1 MASCTLSLKHAG
13 DLSIA
18 PSAGAANV
26 TYYIQAERVLHD
38 FAPGGVVD
46 QCTGL
51 PLEGETSVR
60 ATPCLSSYPSIRAQ
74 ASDAA
79 PVYMTLAST
88 MLHLHKPAGGFRPM
102 VQLMRQVRTIV
113 ILRD

>member
-1 MASCTLSLKHAG
+1 MASCRLSLYHTG

-18 PSAGAANV
+18 PSAGAADI

-51 PLEGETSVR
+51 PLEGELSVR
-60 ATPCLSSYPSIRAQ
+60 TLLHPPLTLPSVHTHRMHPLYA
-74 ASDAA
+74 
-79 PVYMTLAST
+79 
-88 MLHLHKPAGGFRPM
+88 
-102 VQLMRQVRTIV
+102 
-113 ILRD
+113 